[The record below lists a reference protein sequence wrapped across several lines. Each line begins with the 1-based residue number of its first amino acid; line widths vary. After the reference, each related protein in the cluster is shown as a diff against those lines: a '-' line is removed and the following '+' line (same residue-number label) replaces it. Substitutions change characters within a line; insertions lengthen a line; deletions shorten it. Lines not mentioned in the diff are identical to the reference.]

1 MCLHSWLNVEIQM
14 QPSICNCP
22 IQLNEIKKKMFKLLI
37 YWVITQLYI
46 SDLFQALERGIYF
59 EIQYSPAIRD
69 STYRK
74 YMIAN
79 AQSLMRVCKGKVI
92 QAKVKLVLFWSPTK
106 TIISLGVYY

>member
-14 QPSICNCP
+14 QHPICNCP
-22 IQLNEIKKKMFKLLI
+22 IPLNEIKKKMFKLFI

-59 EIQYSPAIRD
+59 EIQYSQAIRD

-92 QAKVKLVLFWSPTK
+92 QA
-106 TIISLGVYY
+106 IIILYFIYYI

>member
-1 MCLHSWLNVEIQM
+1 MEH
-14 QPSICNCP
+14 SICNSP
-22 IQLNEIKKKMFKLLI
+22 IPLSEIQINTGIWKLLI

-92 QAKVKLVLFWSPTK
+92 QS
-106 TIISLGVYY
+106 